1 MTAVDDSPVVRRA
14 AGLAVELAADATAVQ
29 VVHSQAAH
37 VRAATLAALVP

>member
-1 MTAVDDSPVVRRA
+1 MDLGEPAQRLLRA
-14 AGLAVELAADATAVQ
+14 AAFQ